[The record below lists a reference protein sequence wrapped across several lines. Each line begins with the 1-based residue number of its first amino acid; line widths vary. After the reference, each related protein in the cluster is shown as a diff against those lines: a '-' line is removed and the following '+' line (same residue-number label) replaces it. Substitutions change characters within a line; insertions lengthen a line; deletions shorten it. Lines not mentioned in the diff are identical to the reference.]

1 VSSLLPI
8 LISILPVFL
17 FLGALVVIDSYKLVP
32 LRAVLIAVAAGIAAG
47 LASYLVNIRL
57 QPLLALDLVPYSRYV
72 APLVEESLKATYI
85 IYLMSRNRV
94 GFVVDAAILGFGIG
108 TGFAFLENL
117 YYLSV
122 TPEASIWSWIV
133 RGFGTAVMHGGC
145 TAIFAMLA
153 RTLHNRATDFR
164 PTLLLP
170 SLAAAVA
177 LHSAYNHF
185 LLKPL
190 VATGL
195 IILVFPY
202 VSSWIFQRSERDTRE
217 WIGTGFDLDQELLDA
232 VHSGRF
238 AGTPAGQYLAT
249 LRRQF
254 PPEAIVDMLCLLRLR
269 AELGIR
275 AKGVLLAREV
285 GLETTPDPSVPAK
298 FEELRYLERSIG
310 RSGMRALRP
319 FLATSTR
326 DLWQFNMIDEAQG

>member
-1 VSSLLPI
+1 VTSLLPI

-32 LRAVLIAVAAGIAAG
+32 LRAVLVAVAAGIAAG

-72 APLVEESLKATYI
+72 APLIEESLKATYI

-122 TPEASIWSWIV
+122 APEASIWSWVV

-145 TAIFAMLA
+145 TAIFAMLV
-153 RTLHNRATDFR
+153 RTLHNRAADFMH
-164 PTLLLP
+164 TLLLP
-170 SLAAAVA
+170 SLAAAVV

>member
-1 VSSLLPI
+1 MSSLVAI

-32 LRAVLIAVAAGIAAG
+32 LRAVLVAVAAGIAAG
-47 LASYLVNIRL
+47 LASYLVNVRL

-85 IYLMSRNRV
+85 VYLMSRNRV

-108 TGFAFLENL
+108 TGFGFLENL

-122 TPEASIWSWIV
+122 APEASVWSWVV

-153 RTLHNRATDFR
+153 RTLHSRATDFR

-195 IILVFPY
+195 IVLVFPY
-202 VSSWIFQRSERDTRE
+202 LSSWIFQRSERDTRA

-232 VHSGRF
+232 VHAGQF
-238 AGTPAGQYLAT
+238 ASTPAGQYIAT

-285 GLETTPDPSVPAK
+285 GLEPPPDPSVPAK
-298 FEELRYLERSIG
+298 FEELRSLERSIG

-326 DLWQFNMIDEAQG
+326 DLWQFNMIDEAQR